1 MLMLRGIL
9 VGVILVGF
17 ASIAGCAVRY
27 ETGFADLRQGMTEA
41 DVRELL
47 GDPSVVVP
55 GMRDEEG
62 VLITGPRWQYGDN
75 LSTLATAKAFPG
87 TVPARVWAV
96 SFDLQG
102 QVSGFRPPVRVE
114 AGGQSVLGDRSME
127 PAILP
132 PATPSRER

>member
-75 LSTLATAKAFPG
+75 LSTRATGVMFPENA
-87 TVPARVWAV
+87 PDRVWV
-96 SFDLQG
+96 VYFEDG
-102 QVSGFRPPVRVE
+102 KVSGFREPLP
-114 AGGQSVLGDRSME
+114 SSDPWRSDVK
-127 PAILP
+127 
-132 PATPSRER
+132 